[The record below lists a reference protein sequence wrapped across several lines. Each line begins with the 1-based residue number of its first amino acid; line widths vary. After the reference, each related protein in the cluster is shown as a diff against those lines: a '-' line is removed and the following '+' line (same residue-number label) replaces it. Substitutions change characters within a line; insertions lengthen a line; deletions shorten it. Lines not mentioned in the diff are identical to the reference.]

1 MAAAHRLHPAAACG
15 GLAFAVCQAL
25 WLVLVG
31 LPLAAHSQ
39 PLSRILAIED
49 EARSRPDLARD
60 KLLMMRAG
68 MSPDDPEQIDL
79 LRVLGEVSHDLGQT
93 EQAERYAMELDQR
106 GLRLAPA
113 RAREDARAAAACLR
127 AELSRNKT
135 PLGQLDTLID
145 DVLPTLNADSRLG
158 VHLACLL
165 TSAGIKES
173 LGNLEQ
179 AIARRQEALRLADA
193 LPQHWASS
201 SVRSLMADAYRRAGH
216 LDKAQATNNE
226 ARALATQQGDWRS
239 LTEVLLVE
247 SILATARGDQKAEM
261 EALQQA
267 IGFAKRGGSVR
278 DEALATGNLSDAYL
292 QRKDY
297 AQALRTAE
305 KALPLAQQ
313 AHYREAEILAQL
325 NKGFALIGLDR
336 KAEGVAAI
344 RSVVE
349 GYRRSNEVVE
359 MAEVMFELGGL
370 LEEGGHWADA
380 YTAYREYRHY
390 ADEVSRQ
397 ARLHAVLELQESFDA
412 ERRHRERA
420 LLADENHL
428 KEEALTRS
436 TLMFRLWVL
445 VSALALVL
453 LALAV
458 FFYGRMRRL
467 QLALRSNNE
476 KLKVQG
482 EQDPLTGLAN
492 RRHGQALMA
501 SSVVARGTLYLL
513 DLDHFKQ
520 INDTYGHAAG
530 DVVLIEVA
538 RRLKAVLRE
547 NDRVYRWGGEE
558 FLILVRSSTPEQTDL
573 LAQRLLQSLAALP
586 VVIEQRHLAVT
597 ASIGYADFPLA
608 PGPLELQW
616 DQALDLVDAAMYLAK
631 TQGRNRA
638 CGIRHLSA
646 HNTQELQA
654 LMQDFEGAWRRGGMT
669 LIETAG
675 LPPMGSAS

>member
-1 MAAAHRLHPAAACG
+1 MAAARRLDQMPG
-15 GLAFAVCQAL
+15 GGWLARAVSVAF

-31 LPLAAHSQ
+31 LAGTAQSREI
-39 PLSRILAIED
+39 SRILAIED

-60 KLLMMRAG
+60 KLLLMRSTMA
-68 MSPDDPEQIDL
+68 PDDPEQIDL
-79 LRVLGEVSHDLGQT
+79 LRVLGETSHDLGEF

-106 GLRLAPA
+106 GLRLRSV
-113 RAREDARAAAACLR
+113 RAREDARAAAVCLR

-135 PLGQLDTLID
+135 PLGQLDTLVD
-145 DVLPTLNADSRLG
+145 DVLPTLSADSGLG
-158 VHLACLL
+158 VHLACLH
-165 TSAGIKES
+165 TSAGLKES

-179 AIARRQEALRLADA
+179 AIARHQEALRLADA
-193 LPQHWASS
+193 ASLHWASS
-201 SVRSLMADAYRRAGH
+201 SFRSLMADSFRRAGH
-216 LDKAQATNNE
+216 LDKALATNNE

-239 LTEVLLVE
+239 LTEVLLME
-247 SILATARGDQKAEM
+247 SILATARGDPKAEM

-267 IGFAKRGGSVR
+267 ISYARKGGSVR

-297 AQALRTAE
+297 QQALKTAE
-305 KALPLAQQ
+305 RALPLARQ
-313 AHYREAEILAQL
+313 AHYREAEKLAQL
-325 NKGFALIGLDR
+325 NMGFALIGLQR
-336 KAEGVAAI
+336 RAEGVAMI
-344 RSVVE
+344 RAVVE
-349 GYRRSNEVVE
+349 RYRQSNEVVE
-359 MAEVMFELGGL
+359 IAETMLELGHL
-370 LEEGGHWADA
+370 LEETGHWADA
-380 YTAYREYRHY
+380 FEAYRDYRHF

-412 ERRHRERA
+412 ERRHRDRA

-428 KEEALTRS
+428 KEEALKRE
-436 TLMFRLWVL
+436 TLLFRLWVL

-458 FFYGRMRRL
+458 FFYGRMRRM
-467 QLALRSNNE
+467 QLALSSNNE
-476 KLKVQG
+476 MLKIQG
-482 EQDPLTGLAN
+482 EQDPLTGLDN

-501 SSVVARGTLYLL
+501 SSVVARGTIYLL
-513 DLDHFKQ
+513 DLDHFKH
-520 INDTYGHAAG
+520 INDSYGHAAG

-558 FLILVRSSTPEQTDL
+558 FLILVRSTTPEQTDL

-586 VVIEQRHLAVT
+586 VMVEQRHLVVT

-646 HNTQELQA
+646 HTIADLQT
-654 LMQDFEGAWRRGGMT
+654 LMQDFEGAWRRGGLT

-675 LPPMGSAS
+675 LAPLGDAA